1 MAPNAPPNG
10 RALFRQISDLVK
22 QSGGAEALRLLSDS
36 IRNGKLDAEECE
48 RAGRLIPKL
57 RAAAGE
63 SIAPARILILGQCTT
78 SWIAS
83 NLTAEACGRGS
94 AVDVRE
100 GEYDNVIQE
109 LMTPPTPDRIPQVV
123 VLLPWTQRLF
133 HSGGNR
139 SPEERIEEEVGF
151 WKQAWDLAADKTGA
165 RILQVGYDWVM
176 PGALGHHLAGA
187 AGGDVSMVRKLNEA
201 LRSAAPRGSFFLDLE
216 QISGLIGR
224 DRFYDLRRY
233 FWTKQ
238 PFSEAGAQQLAIHL
252 WSGVR
257 ALMTGPKKVLVVD
270 LDNTLWGGVVGE
282 TGPLDIALG
291 ETPDGE
297 AYRAFQRHLKALS
310 KRGVVLTICSKNNR
324 EDALAPFEKNPQ
336 MELSLS
342 DFAHIE
348 ASWDPKSEGLRRT
361 ADALNLGLDSFV
373 FFDDNPAEREQI
385 RQSWPDVEVV
395 EAPAEPSEYVRALER
410 GLWFEATELS
420 REDSQRSGQ
429 YQQEN
434 QRREAQKAF
443 ASMEDYLQSLEM
455 IGCVRPI
462 DETTMQRVVQ
472 LIAKTNQFNLT
483 TRRHSHEDVQRLLS
497 LSDSIGLVLSLADK
511 FGDHGLVSVLL
522 AAPQA
527 DAADKTLRIDTWLM
541 SCRVIG
547 RTAEEFLFN
556 GLLERARE
564 LGYRSLEGEFIA
576 TKKNAMVADL
586 YDRLQ
591 FERLPPTT
599 DAGVVGYRCS
609 LPAKIPARTFIQAPP
624 SGSHA

>member
-10 RALFRQISDLVK
+10 RALFRQIADLVK
-22 QSGGAEALRLLSDS
+22 QSRGAEALRLLSDA
-36 IRNGKLDAEECE
+36 IRKGALDAEECE

-63 SIAPARILILGQCTT
+63 CIASTRVLMLGQYTT
-78 SWIAS
+78 SWVAS

-94 AVDVRE
+94 SVDVRE

-109 LMTPPTPDRIPQVV
+109 LMTPLTPDRLPQVV

-133 HSGGNR
+133 HSGGNQSVR
-139 SPEERIEEEVGF
+139 ERIEEELGF
-151 WKQAWDLAADKTGA
+151 WKQAWDLVADKTGA
-165 RILQVGYDWVM
+165 KILQVGYDWIG
-176 PGALGHHLAGA
+176 PGALGHHLAGG
-187 AGGDVSMVRKLNEA
+187 AGGDVSMIRKLNEE
-201 LRSAAPRGSFFLDLE
+201 LRSAAPPGSFFLDLE
-216 QISGLIGR
+216 QVSGLIGR

-282 TGPLDIALG
+282 TGPLGIALG

-310 KRGVVLTICSKNNR
+310 QRGVVLAISSKNNR
-324 EDALAPFEKNPQ
+324 EDALAPFEKNTQ
-336 MELSLS
+336 MEVSLS
-342 DFAHIE
+342 DFARIE
-348 ASWDPKSEGLRRT
+348 ANWEPKSESLRRI

-385 RQSWPDVEVV
+385 RQAWPDVEVV
-395 EAPAEPSEYVRALER
+395 DVPAEPSEFVRALQAGR
-410 GLWFEATELS
+410 WFEATELS
-420 REDSQRSGQ
+420 REDSQRSVQ

-434 QRREAQKAF
+434 QRRETQKAF
-443 ASMEDYLQSLEM
+443 ASMEDYLESLQM
-455 IGCVRPI
+455 TGSVQPI
-462 DETTMQRVVQ
+462 DETTIQRVVQ

-483 TRRHSHEDVQRLLS
+483 TRRHSHDDVERLLS
-497 LSDSIGLVLSLADK
+497 HSDSIGLVLSLEDK

-522 AAPQA
+522 AAPLN
-527 DAADKTLRIDTWLM
+527 DAAEKTLRIDTWLM

-547 RTAEEFLFN
+547 RTAEEFLFQA
-556 GLLERARE
+556 LIERARE
-564 LGYRSLEGEFIA
+564 LGYQSLEGEFIS

-591 FERLPPTT
+591 FERLPQTT
-599 DAGVVGYRCS
+599 QGVVGYRCS
-609 LPAKIPARTFIQAPP
+609 LSGAIPARTFIQGLP

>member
-1 MAPNAPPNG
+1 MPPNVLPTG
-10 RALFRQISDLVK
+10 RALFKEIADLGK
-22 QSGGAEALRLLSDS
+22 QSRGADALRLLSDA
-36 IRNGKLDAEECE
+36 IRKGALDAEECE

-63 SIAPARILILGQCTT
+63 CVASTRILILGQCTT
-78 SWIAS
+78 SWVAS

-94 AVDVRE
+94 SVDVRE
-100 GEYDNVIQE
+100 GEYDNVMQE
-109 LMTPPTPDRIPQVV
+109 LMTPLTPERLAQVV

-133 HSGGNR
+133 HAGANR
-139 SPEERIEEEVGF
+139 SAEERIEEELGF
-151 WKQAWDLAADKTGA
+151 WKQAWDLVADKTGA
-165 RILQVGYDWVM
+165 RILQVGYDWVG
-176 PGALGHHLAGA
+176 PGALGHHLAGTA
-187 AGGDVSMVRKLNEA
+187 SGEIATIRRLNEA

-216 QISGLIGR
+216 QVSGLIGR
-224 DRFYDLRRY
+224 DRFYDPRRY

-238 PFSEAGAQQLAIHL
+238 PFSEVGARQLAIHL

-257 ALMTGPKKVLVVD
+257 ALMTGPKKVLVLD

-282 TGPLDIALG
+282 TGPLGIALG
-291 ETPDGE
+291 ETPEGE
-297 AYRAFQRHLKALS
+297 AYRAFQRHVKALS
-310 KRGVVLTICSKNNR
+310 KRGVVLAIASKNNR
-324 EDALAPFEKNPQ
+324 EDALAPFEKNSQ

-342 DFAHIE
+342 DFAAIE
-348 ASWDPKSEGLRRT
+348 ANWEPKGDGLRRI
-361 ADALNLGLDSFV
+361 AEALNLGLDSFV

-385 RQSWPDVEVV
+385 RQSCPDVEVV
-395 EAPAEPSEYVRALER
+395 EVPVDPSEYIRALEA

-420 REDSQRSGQ
+420 REDSQRSSQ

-443 ASMEDYLQSLEM
+443 GSMDDYLQSLEM
-455 IGCVRPI
+455 TGLVEQI

-497 LSDSIGLVLSLADK
+497 MPDSIGLVLSLADK
-511 FGDHGLVSVLL
+511 FGDHGLVAVLL
-522 AAPQA
+522 AVPLSDGAER
-527 DAADKTLRIDTWLM
+527 TLRIDTWLM

-547 RTAEEFLFN
+547 RTAEEFFFN
-556 GLLERARE
+556 SLLERARE
-564 LGYRSLEGEFIA
+564 LGYDTIAGEFIS

-591 FERLPPTT
+591 FARLPETH
-599 DAGVVGYRCS
+599 DGVVNYRCS
-609 LPAKIPARTFIQAPP
+609 VSSTLTARTFIQGLQ
-624 SGSHA
+624 SGVHA